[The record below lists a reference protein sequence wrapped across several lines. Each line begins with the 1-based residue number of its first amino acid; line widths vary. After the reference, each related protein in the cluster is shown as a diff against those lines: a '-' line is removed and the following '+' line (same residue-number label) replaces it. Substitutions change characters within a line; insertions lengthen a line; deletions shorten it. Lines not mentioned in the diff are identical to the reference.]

1 MKDDRI
7 LVFTSKL
14 VIKFFPFPL
23 QNSTGLGLFSD
34 CDRSFIKV
42 STSCEDHL
50 LHVITLN
57 TLSESPDSND
67 LFLGEI
73 RCFLTWAVW
82 STLSTLNYLFTGD
95 KCPGINSRYWF
106 LPVGS
111 LELYSQSTTRSQSAD
126 YRIEITTQAEDQPQ
140 GKPAE
145 LLF

>member
-14 VIKFFPFPL
+14 DIKFFPFPL

-34 CDRSFIKV
+34 CDLSFIKV

-73 RCFLTWAVW
+73 RCFLTWAV
-82 STLSTLNYLFTGD
+82 
-95 KCPGINSRYWF
+95 
-106 LPVGS
+106 
-111 LELYSQSTTRSQSAD
+111 
-126 YRIEITTQAEDQPQ
+126 
-140 GKPAE
+140 
-145 LLF
+145 